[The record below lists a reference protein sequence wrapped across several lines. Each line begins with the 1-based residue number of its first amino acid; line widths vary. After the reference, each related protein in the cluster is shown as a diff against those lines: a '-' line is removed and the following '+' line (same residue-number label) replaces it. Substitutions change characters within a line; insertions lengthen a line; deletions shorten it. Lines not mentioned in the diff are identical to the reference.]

1 MKLAIIDIGTN
12 TFKLMIARVQDGG
25 FLVIDKEKIP
35 VKLGE
40 GGINNNVIAHN
51 PFQRGLKA
59 MKTHKSTIDRFEV
72 DKVAPIVTAPV
83 LIMHANKDYIVPFE
97 EGKKLYDLFNSRK
110 KFIAIDGDFHIAL
123 TGDYLMKQIT
133 EFLQENK

>member
-1 MKLAIIDIGTN
+1 
-12 TFKLMIARVQDGG
+12 
-25 FLVIDKEKIP
+25 
-35 VKLGE
+35 
-40 GGINNNVIAHN
+40 
-51 PFQRGLKA
+51 
-59 MKTHKSTIDRFEV
+59 
-72 DKVAPIVTAPV
+72 
-83 LIMHANKDYIVPFE
+83 MHANKDYIVPFE